1 MKLKLFTTLFALTAV
16 LTPHNGYSQFTDT
29 LTREVNYRLLQG
41 AEAREQIRVYQK
53 LTRHDSLT
61 IVHLKSELN
70 ETYYELDSVH
80 ETNNK
85 KSIYIMA
92 LSVYS
97 AMLTVILMMQ

>member
-1 MKLKLFTTLFALTAV
+1 MRLKLFTTLFALMVV
-16 LTPHNGYSQFTDT
+16 LTPQNGFCQFTDT

-41 AEAREQIRVYQK
+41 AECREKIRVYQR

-61 IVHLKSELN
+61 IVHLKSDLN
-70 ETYYELDSVH
+70 ETYYELDAVH
-80 ETNNK
+80 ESNNK

-97 AMLTVILMMQ
+97 AILTVILMMQ